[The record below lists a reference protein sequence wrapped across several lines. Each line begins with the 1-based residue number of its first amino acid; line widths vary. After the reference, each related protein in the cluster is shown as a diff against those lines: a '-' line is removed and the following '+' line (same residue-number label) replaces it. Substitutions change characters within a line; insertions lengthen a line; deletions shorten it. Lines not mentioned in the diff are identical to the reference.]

1 MKFVIYVI
9 GYVLITMILGHF
21 FGYWLMMVFWAIL
34 GAVFGGDGTLTF
46 FSAALGVGLA
56 WFGQSVWISLG
67 TGSPLPDMM
76 GEIMQL
82 GGRGV
87 VMALTGLIGFLIGG
101 FSALTGNRF
110 RKLFEKKKTYYFN

>member
-9 GYVLITMILGHF
+9 AYALITMILGHF
-21 FGYWLMMVFWAIL
+21 LGYWLMMVVWAIL
-34 GAVFGGDGTLTF
+34 GAVIGGDGTLKF

-56 WFGQSVWISLG
+56 WFGQSVWISLN
-67 TGSPLPDMM
+67 TGSPLPEMM

-87 VMALTGLIGFLIGG
+87 VMALTGLIGFVIGG
-101 FSALTGNRF
+101 FSALTGNSF
-110 RKLFEKKKTYYFN
+110 RKLFEKKKPYYFR